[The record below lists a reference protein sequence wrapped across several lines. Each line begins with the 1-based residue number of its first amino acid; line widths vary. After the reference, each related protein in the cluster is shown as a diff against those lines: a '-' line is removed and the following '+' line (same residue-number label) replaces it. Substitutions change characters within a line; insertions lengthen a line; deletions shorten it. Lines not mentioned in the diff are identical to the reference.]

1 MNRGYYVR
9 PTVFGDVKPGMTIE
23 REEVF
28 GPVLAVM
35 GYRNEDEAVRIA
47 NDTPYGLA
55 AYVSSADIGHA
66 RAVAA
71 RLRAGT
77 VNLNYPAWDVHAPF
91 GGFKQSGNGREYA
104 DFGIDDYL
112 ELKAVV
118 GYR

>member
-1 MNRGYYVR
+1 M
-9 PTVFGDVKPGMTIE
+9 KIE

-35 GYRNEDEAVRIA
+35 SYRDEDEAVRIA
-47 NDTPYGLA
+47 NDSVYGLA
-55 AYVSSADIGHA
+55 AYVSSEDIGHA

-77 VNLNYPAWDVHAPF
+77 VNVNYPAWDVHAPF

-104 DFGIDDYL
+104 DFGIDDYV

-118 GYR
+118 GYS